1 MPDDGFLPE
10 KPTTIPIWLLI
21 LLVILAIVAVVY
33 SIRALMGA

>member
-10 KPTTIPIWLLI
+10 KPTTIPVWLLI
-21 LLVILAIVAVVY
+21 LLVILAIIAVVY